1 MILIS
6 KKSQL
11 MKSRK
16 IHKIIGLILVL
27 PMIGWTVTGVIF
39 FIKPGY
45 GEAYEQLKL
54 KTYPLE
60 KSLLVTSSRNWEEA
74 KLINTVLGHHLIV
87 KTEGKVEQLDP
98 VSFKPIENP
107 SDKQYELLLEDAFSH
122 NKTRYGKVTKIVG
135 NKALTTT
142 GVEVH
147 LNWQRLSLSQKGQD
161 THLINLLYKI
171 HYLQWTPFKG
181 FNQFLGVLG
190 LLLLTALTVFG
201 IRIYLKSRR

>member
-1 MILIS
+1 
-6 KKSQL
+6 

-27 PMIGWTVTGVIF
+27 PMIGWTLTGIIF

-60 KSLLVTSSRNWEEA
+60 KSILVTSSMNWEEA

-87 KTEGKVEQLDP
+87 KTEGKVKHLDP
-98 VSFKPIENP
+98 VSLKPKETP
-107 SDKQYELLLEDAFSH
+107 SNNQYELLLADAFSY
-122 NKTRYGKVTKIVG
+122 NKERYGEVSRIDG
-135 NKALTTT
+135 NTAHTTT
-142 GVEVH
+142 GVEVN
-147 LNWQRLSLSQKGQD
+147 LNWQSLSLSQKGQD

-181 FNQFLGVLG
+181 FNQFLGILG
-190 LLLLTALTVFG
+190 LLLLATLTAFG
-201 IRIYLKSRR
+201 IRIYLKNRR

>member
-1 MILIS
+1 
-6 KKSQL
+6 

-27 PMIGWTVTGVIF
+27 PMIGWTLTGIIF

-60 KSLLVTSSRNWEEA
+60 KSILVTSSMNWEEA

-87 KTEGKVEQLDP
+87 KTEGKVKHLDP
-98 VSFKPIENP
+98 VSLKPKETP
-107 SDKQYELLLEDAFSH
+107 SNNQYELLLADAFSY
-122 NKTRYGKVTKIVG
+122 NKERYGEVSRIDG
-135 NKALTTT
+135 NTAHTTT
-142 GVEVH
+142 GVEVN
-147 LNWQRLSLSQKGQD
+147 LNWQSLSLSQKGQD

-171 HYLQWTPFKG
+171 HYLQWTPLKG
-181 FNQFLGVLG
+181 FNQFLGILG
-190 LLLLTALTVFG
+190 LLLLATLTAFG
-201 IRIYLKSRR
+201 IRIYLKNRR